1 MPSPQQTQIDLSL
14 VPLFAG
20 VEDVAASTN
29 AREWLH
35 FYRDG
40 ENICVQGAPADC
52 MIVILHGEVAILSE
66 DSFLVT
72 RRAPDVLGEQGFL
85 NSNSCRTANAVARGT
100 VKALRI
106 PQAEVNRLL
115 TASHRFTMNLLKIVS
130 AKLAEATS
138 ERAFR
143 YWNEHRLMAAFKF
156 FHLAPAITS
165 RLLAKGDDYGQ
176 PRLINGVVLFADVR
190 GFTET
195 SLGLTPTELARQL
208 GGYLDEMVKVLHAHQ
223 AYVDKFIGDAVM
235 GVWGFPFES
244 ENQMSEAFACAKEMV
259 VRAGGK
265 AIGGKPVRIGVGL
278 SAGSIFCG
286 NVGSDLKRQFTV
298 LGSTAL
304 NLAARC
310 ESKCKDL
317 NASIVIS
324 EDAYAQLTTIEA
336 AELVAHRSV
345 ALKGIGGVCLYT
357 MSNKDPRLTQP
368 HSR

>member
-1 MPSPQQTQIDLSL
+1 MPSSQQTQIDLSH

-20 VEDVAASTN
+20 VEDDAVTTGAQ
-29 AREWLH
+29 EWLY

-40 ENICVQGAPADC
+40 ESVCVQGASADC

-100 VKALRI
+100 VKVLRI

-115 TASHRFTMNLLKIVS
+115 TAHPRFTMNLLKIVS

-143 YWNEHRLMAAFKF
+143 YRNEHRLMAAFNS
-156 FHLAPAITS
+156 HLAPEITS
-165 RLLAKGDDYGQ
+165 RLLAQGDDYGR

-195 SLGLTPTELARQL
+195 SLGLTPTELAHQL

-235 GVWGFPFES
+235 GVWGFPFET
-244 ENQMSEAFACAKEMV
+244 EHQMSEAFACAKEMV

-265 AIGGKPVRIGVGL
+265 TIGGKPVRIGVGL

-298 LGSTAL
+298 LGSTV

-324 EDAYAQLTTIEA
+324 EDAYARLTTIEA

-345 ALKGIGGVCLYT
+345 ALKGIGEVCLYT
-357 MSNKDPRLTQP
+357 ISNEGPQSTQP
-368 HSR
+368 Y

>member
-1 MPSPQQTQIDLSL
+1 
-14 VPLFAG
+14 
-20 VEDVAASTN
+20 
-29 AREWLH
+29 
-35 FYRDG
+35 
-40 ENICVQGAPADC
+40 
-52 MIVILHGEVAILSE
+52 
-66 DSFLVT
+66 
-72 RRAPDVLGEQGFL
+72 
-85 NSNSCRTANAVARGT
+85 
-100 VKALRI
+100 
-106 PQAEVNRLL
+106 
-115 TASHRFTMNLLKIVS
+115 MNLLKIVS

-143 YWNEHRLMAAFKF
+143 YRNEHRLMAAFNS
-156 FHLAPAITS
+156 HLAPEITS
-165 RLLAKGDDYGQ
+165 RLLAQGDDYGR

-195 SLGLTPTELARQL
+195 SLGLTPTELAHQL

-235 GVWGFPFES
+235 GVWGFPFET
-244 ENQMSEAFACAKEMV
+244 EHQMSEAFACAKEMV

-265 AIGGKPVRIGVGL
+265 TIGGKPVRIGVGL

-298 LGSTAL
+298 LGSTV

-324 EDAYAQLTTIEA
+324 EDAYARLTTIEA

-345 ALKGIGGVCLYT
+345 ALKGIGEVCLYT
-357 MSNKDPRLTQP
+357 ISNEGPQSTQP
-368 HSR
+368 Y

>member
-1 MPSPQQTQIDLSL
+1 MPPQQTQIDLSH

-20 VEDVAASTN
+20 VEDVAVATD
-29 AREWLH
+29 AQEWLY

-40 ENICVQGAPADC
+40 ESVCVQGAPADC

-85 NSNSCRTANAVARGT
+85 NSDSCRTANAVARGT

-106 PQAEVNRLL
+106 PQAEVHRLL
-115 TASHRFTMNLLKIVS
+115 AARPRFTLNLLKIVS

-143 YWNEHRLMAAFKF
+143 YRNEHRLMAAFNS
-156 FHLAPAITS
+156 HLAPDITS
-165 RLLAKGDDYGQ
+165 QLLAQGDDYGR
-176 PRLINGVVLFADVR
+176 PRLINAVVLFADVR

-195 SLGLTPTELARQL
+195 SLGLPPTELARQL
-208 GGYLDEMVKVLHAHQ
+208 GDYLDEMVKVLHAHH

-244 ENQMSEAFACAKEMV
+244 EHQMSEAFACAKEMV
-259 VRAGGK
+259 IRAGEK
-265 AIGGKPVRIGVGL
+265 TIGGKPVCIGVGL

-298 LGSTAL
+298 LGSTV

-310 ESKCKDL
+310 ESQCKDL

-336 AELVAHRSV
+336 VELAAHQGVS
-345 ALKGIGGVCLYT
+345 LKGIGNVCLYT
-357 MSNKDPRLTQP
+357 ISNEGPQSNQP
-368 HSR
+368 Q

>member
-1 MPSPQQTQIDLSL
+1 MPSPQQTQIDLSH

-20 VEDVAASTN
+20 VEDVAVATD
-29 AREWLH
+29 AQEWLY

-40 ENICVQGAPADC
+40 ESVCIQGAPADC

-85 NSNSCRTANAVARGT
+85 NSDSCRTANAVARGT
-100 VKALRI
+100 VKVLRI

-115 TASHRFTMNLLKIVS
+115 AASPRFTLNLLKIVS
-130 AKLAEATS
+130 AKLVEATS

-143 YWNEHRLMAAFKF
+143 YRNEHRLMAAFNS
-156 FHLAPAITS
+156 HLAPDITS
-165 RLLAKGDDYGQ
+165 RLLAQGDDYGR

-195 SLGLTPTELARQL
+195 SLGLSPTELAQQL
-208 GGYLDEMVKVLHAHQ
+208 GDYLDEMVKVLHAHH

-244 ENQMSEAFACAKEMV
+244 KHQMSEALACAKQMV
-259 VRAGGK
+259 ARAGAK
-265 AIGGKPVRIGVGL
+265 AIGSKPVRIGVGL

-286 NVGSDLKRQFTV
+286 NIGSDLKRQFTV
-298 LGSTAL
+298 LGSAV

-310 ESKCKDL
+310 ESACKEL

-324 EDAYAQLTTIEA
+324 ENAQAQLGSVEA
-336 AELVAHRSV
+336 AELVAHQGVS
-345 ALKGIGGVCLYT
+345 LKGIGDVCLYT
-357 MSNKDPRLTQP
+357 ISNEGPQSNQP
-368 HSR
+368 

>member
-1 MPSPQQTQIDLSL
+1 MPSLQQTQIDLSH

-20 VEDVAASTN
+20 VEDVAVATD
-29 AREWLH
+29 AQEWLY
-35 FYRDG
+35 FYCDG
-40 ENICVQGAPADC
+40 ESVCVQGAPADC

-85 NSNSCRTANAVARGT
+85 NSDSYRTANAVARGT
-100 VKALRI
+100 VKVLRI

-115 TASHRFTMNLLKIVS
+115 AASPRFTLNLLKVVS

-143 YWNEHRLMAAFKF
+143 YRNEHHLMAAFNS
-156 FHLAPAITS
+156 HLAPDITS
-165 RLLAKGDDYGQ
+165 RLLAQGDDYGR
-176 PRLINGVVLFADVR
+176 PRLIKGVVLFADVR

-195 SLGLTPTELARQL
+195 CLGLSPTELAHQL
-208 GGYLDEMVKVLHAHQ
+208 GDYLDEMVKVLHAHH
-223 AYVDKFIGDAVM
+223 AYVDKFIGDAVV

-244 ENQMSEAFACAKEMV
+244 KHQMSKAFACAKQMV
-259 VRAGGK
+259 ARAGTK

-286 NVGSDLKRQFTV
+286 NIGSDLKRQFTV
-298 LGSTAL
+298 LGSAV

-310 ESKCKDL
+310 ESACKEL
-317 NASIVIS
+317 NASIVMS
-324 EDAYAQLTTIEA
+324 ENAQAQLGAEEA
-336 AELVAHRSV
+336 AELVAHQGVS
-345 ALKGIGGVCLYT
+345 LKGIGNVCLFT
-357 MSNKDPRLTQP
+357 ISNDDPQSNQP
-368 HSR
+368 

>member
-1 MPSPQQTQIDLSL
+1 MPSSQQTQIDLSH

-20 VEDVAASTN
+20 VEDIAVTAN
-29 AREWLH
+29 AKEWLH

-40 ENICVQGAPADC
+40 ESVCVQGAPSDC
-52 MIVILHGEVAILSE
+52 MIVILHGEVAIISE

-85 NSNSCRTANAVARGT
+85 NPDSCRTANAVARGT
-100 VKALRI
+100 VKVLRI

-115 TASHRFTMNLLKIVS
+115 DASPRFTMNLLKIVS
-130 AKLAEATS
+130 TKLAQATS

-143 YWNEHRLMAAFKF
+143 YRNEHRLMAAFSS
-156 FHLAPAITS
+156 HLAPEITS
-165 RLLAKGDDYGQ
+165 RLLAQGDDYGR

-195 SLGLTPTELARQL
+195 SLGLAPTELAHQL
-208 GGYLDEMVKVLHAHQ
+208 GDYLDEMVKVLHTHH

-244 ENQMSEAFACAKEMV
+244 KHQMSEAFGCAKEMV
-259 VRAGGK
+259 VRAGK
-265 AIGGKPVRIGVGL
+265 KTIGGKPVRIGVGL

-298 LGSTAL
+298 LGSTV

-310 ESKCKDL
+310 ESTCKDL

-324 EDAYAQLTTIEA
+324 EDAYTQLTTIEA
-336 AELVAHRSV
+336 AELTAHQ
-345 ALKGIGGVCLYT
+345 GISLRGVGDVCLYT
-357 MSNKDPRLTQP
+357 ISNEGPQLNQP
-368 HSR
+368 E

>member
-1 MPSPQQTQIDLSL
+1 MPSPQQTQIDLSH

-20 VEDVAASTN
+20 VEARAVATDAQ
-29 AREWLH
+29 EWLH

-40 ENICVQGAPADC
+40 ESVCVQGAPADC

-72 RRAPDVLGEQGFL
+72 RRAPEVLGEQGFL
-85 NSNSCRTANAVARGT
+85 NPDSCRTANAVARGT
-100 VKALRI
+100 VKVLRI

-115 TASHRFTMNLLKIVS
+115 AASPRFTMNLLKIVS

-138 ERAFR
+138 ERGFR
-143 YWNEHRLMAAFKF
+143 YRNEHRLMAAFNS
-156 FHLAPAITS
+156 HLAPEITS
-165 RLLAKGDDYGQ
+165 QLLARGDDYGR

-190 GFTET
+190 GFTKT
-195 SLGLTPTELARQL
+195 SLGLSPTELADQL
-208 GGYLDEMVKVLHAHQ
+208 GDYLDEMVKILHAHH

-244 ENQMSEAFACAKEMV
+244 EHQISEAFACAKEMV
-259 VRAGGK
+259 FCAGEK
-265 AIGGKPVRIGVGL
+265 TIGDKPVRIGIGL

-298 LGSTAL
+298 LGSVV

-310 ESKCKDL
+310 EAACKDL
-317 NASIVIS
+317 NSSIVIS

-336 AELVAHRSV
+336 AELTVHQGVSLR
-345 ALKGIGGVCLYT
+345 GIGDVCLYT
-357 MSNKDPRLTQP
+357 ISNEGPQSNQRQ
-368 HSR
+368 

>member
-1 MPSPQQTQIDLSL
+1 MPSPQQTQIDLSY

-20 VEDVAASTN
+20 VEDVAVATN
-29 AREWLH
+29 AEEWLH
-35 FYRDG
+35 FYHDG
-40 ENICVQGAPADC
+40 ESICVQGAPADC

-66 DSFLVT
+66 DSFLVA

-85 NSNSCRTANAVARGT
+85 NPDSCRTANAVARGT
-100 VKALRI
+100 VKVLRI

-115 TASHRFTMNLLKIVS
+115 TASPRFTMNLLKIVS

-143 YWNEHRLMAAFKF
+143 YRNEHRLMAAFNS
-156 FHLAPAITS
+156 HLAPEITS
-165 RLLAKGDDYGQ
+165 RLLAQGDDYGQ

-244 ENQMSEAFACAKEMV
+244 EHQMSEAFACAKEMV
-259 VRAGGK
+259 VRAGEK
-265 AIGGKPVRIGVGL
+265 TIGGKPVRIGVGL

-298 LGSTAL
+298 LGSTV

-336 AELVAHRSV
+336 AELAAHQSV
-345 ALKGIGGVCLYT
+345 ALKGIGDVCLYT
-357 MSNKDPRLTQP
+357 ISN
-368 HSR
+368 

>member
-1 MPSPQQTQIDLSL
+1 MPSSQQTQIDLSH

-20 VEDVAASTN
+20 VEDDAVTAD
-29 AREWLH
+29 AREWLY

-40 ENICVQGAPADC
+40 ESVCVQGAPADC
-52 MIVILHGEVAILSE
+52 MIVILHGEVAIISE

-85 NSNSCRTANAVARGT
+85 NPDSCRTANAVARGT
-100 VKALRI
+100 VKVLRI

-115 TASHRFTMNLLKIVS
+115 DASPRFTMNLLKIVS
-130 AKLAEATS
+130 TKLAQATS

-143 YWNEHRLMAAFKF
+143 YRNEHRLMAAFSS
-156 FHLAPAITS
+156 HLAPEITS
-165 RLLAKGDDYGQ
+165 RLLAQGDDYGQ

-190 GFTET
+190 GFTEI
-195 SLGLTPTELARQL
+195 SLGLSPTELAHQL
-208 GGYLDEMVKVLHAHQ
+208 GDYLDEMVEVLHAHH

-244 ENQMSEAFACAKEMV
+244 KRQMSEAFACAKQMV
-259 VRAGGK
+259 TRAGTK

-286 NVGSDLKRQFTV
+286 NIGSDLKRQFTV
-298 LGSTAL
+298 LGSAV

-310 ESKCKDL
+310 ESACKEL

-324 EDAYAQLTTIEA
+324 EDAHGQLGSTEA
-336 AELVAHRSV
+336 AELVAHQSV
-345 ALKGIGGVCLYT
+345 SLKGIGEVCLYT
-357 MSNKDPRLTQP
+357 ISNEGLQSNQP
-368 HSR
+368 Q

>member
-1 MPSPQQTQIDLSL
+1 MPSPQQIQIDISNL
-14 VPLFAG
+14 PIFAG
-20 VEDVAASTN
+20 VEDFAVSRDAP
-29 AREWLH
+29 EWLH

-40 ENICVQGAPADC
+40 ESICVKGAPADC
-52 MIVILHGEVAILSE
+52 MIVILHGEVGILSE

-72 RRAPDVLGEQGFL
+72 RSAPDVLGEQGFL
-85 NSNSCRTANAVARGT
+85 NPDSCRTANAVARGT

-115 TASHRFTMNLLKIVS
+115 ATSSRFTTNLLKIVS

-143 YWNEHRLMAAFKF
+143 YRNEHRLMAAFNS
-156 FHLAPAITS
+156 HLAPEITS
-165 RLLAKGDDYGQ
+165 RLLAQGDDYGM

-195 SLGLTPTELARQL
+195 SLGLAPMELAHQL
-208 GGYLDEMVKVLHAHQ
+208 GDYLDEMVKVLHAHR

-244 ENQMSEAFACAKEMV
+244 EHQMSEAFACAKEMV
-259 VRAGGK
+259 VRAAAK
-265 AIGGKPVRIGVGL
+265 TIGGKPVRIGVGL

-298 LGSTAL
+298 LGPSV

-317 NASIVIS
+317 NTSIVIS
-324 EDAYAQLTTIEA
+324 EDAYAQLTPTEA
-336 AELVAHRSV
+336 AELEGHPGISV
-345 ALKGIGGVCLYT
+345 KGIGDVCLYT
-357 MSNKDPRLTQP
+357 IGNHGPESNQP
-368 HSR
+368 Q